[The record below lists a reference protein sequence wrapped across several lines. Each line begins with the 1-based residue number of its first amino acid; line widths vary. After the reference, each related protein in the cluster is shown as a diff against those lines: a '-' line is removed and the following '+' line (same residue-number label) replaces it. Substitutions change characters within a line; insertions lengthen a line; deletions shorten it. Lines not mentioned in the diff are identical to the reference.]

1 MKPADGPLPINLAL
15 KALLVALVLFPLAA
29 PNLPQFAG
37 KAMGA
42 RALTYPLAALVVPA
56 IWWLRGRP
64 RPYADLP
71 DILFVLPFV
80 IDLGGNAANLYN
92 TVPAF
97 DDLCHFFNWALL
109 VSAFGAIMVSLPIG
123 RLNAFALTVGFGAT
137 SHIFWEIAEYLLM
150 KAGSSGLQLTYDD
163 TMGDFIL
170 SFGGTLVG
178 AVVTV
183 TWLWKRRDLAG
194 RLFGSAGAGP
204 SPARSDA

>member
-1 MKPADGPLPINLAL
+1 MNPSSRPLGINLAL
-15 KALLVALVLFPLAA
+15 KVLLVGLILFPLVA
-29 PNLPQFAG
+29 PDLPQFAG
-37 KAMGA
+37 KAMGT
-42 RALTYPLAALVVPA
+42 RALTYPLAALLLPS
-56 IWWLRGRP
+56 IWWFRGRP
-64 RPYADLP
+64 GPYPNLP
-71 DILFVLPFV
+71 DMLFVLPFV

-92 TVPAF
+92 TIDVF

-109 VSAFGAIMVSLPIG
+109 VTAFGAIMVSLPIG

-137 SHIFWEIAEYLLM
+137 SHIFWEISEFLLM
-150 KAGSSGLQLTYDD
+150 KAGARGMQLTYDD

-178 AVVTV
+178 AVVTM